1 MCAVPKGTANAV
13 ARPRLEL
20 AEIVRQYGDAHRCT
34 HRLTSVQLRA
44 LRAIAACR
52 TAALGGHRETCD
64 RCGAVRITYN
74 SCRNRH
80 CPKCQTLT
88 KERWLSARRAD
99 LLPIPYFHVVFT
111 LPHDVNALAQG
122 NPRVMYALLFR
133 AVADTLLAFGRD
145 PRHLGGT
152 VGITAILHTWGQ
164 TLTQHLHVHCLVTG
178 GALSPDRTRWIHGR
192 ASFLFPVKALSLV
205 FRAKY
210 LAGLRRA
217 VDDGALTFAA
227 GTASLA
233 DAACFA
239 AFLTHLRATPWV
251 VYAKRPFAGPEQV
264 LDYLGRYTH
273 RVALSNDRLVDHRD
287 GRVHFRWKDYADHD
301 RVKVL
306 TLDADE
312 FLRRFL
318 LHVVPRRFMR
328 IRHFGLLANRTR
340 GATLT
345 RCRDLLGQPT
355 PEQVQPE
362 SVALLLQ
369 RLTGVDL
376 VRCPACGEGRMHITA
391 IVVRLVSPDTS

>member
-1 MCAVPKGTANAV
+1 VCAVPKGTANAV